1 MEPSTSQARAEGQAT
16 IEPASSF
23 VGETRTIME
32 QEVNAKE
39 SEGLSDQEESVDNR
53 DGVENKMAA
62 QEECTSSS
70 AEERADCEQRARH
83 LVLGHQSG
91 EDDDEDRTKMAAKTN
106 MVACMEPEGEAGE
119 RKGERK
125 GQDFPVQFRVQE
137 TNFSKGQL
145 KLTLKTMKEGK
156 AVKNKKLKGVAG
168 GSKTNMKA
176 KKGKVTAKKMMK
188 KVRFLAFMSFL
199 KM

>member
-23 VGETRTIME
+23 ARETRTIME
-32 QEVNAKE
+32 MEVNAKE

-62 QEECTSSS
+62 QEESTSSS
-70 AEERADCEQRARH
+70 AEERTDCEEQRAQH

-106 MVACMEPEGEAGE
+106 MVACMEPEGEA
-119 RKGERK
+119 GERK

-176 KKGKVTAKKMMK
+176 KKGKVTAKKTMK
-188 KVRFLAFMSFL
+188 KVRLIPKDVM
-199 KM
+199 

>member
-23 VGETRTIME
+23 AGETGTIME
-32 QEVNAKE
+32 KEVNAKE

-62 QEECTSSS
+62 QEESTSSG
-70 AEERADCEQRARH
+70 AEERADCEEQRAQH

-119 RKGERK
+119 RKG
-125 GQDFPVQFRVQE
+125 QDFPVQFRVQE

-156 AVKNKKLKGVAG
+156 AVKNNKLKGVAG

-188 KVRFLAFMSFL
+188 KVRLIPEDVM
-199 KM
+199 

>member
-23 VGETRTIME
+23 AGETGTIME
-32 QEVNAKE
+32 KEVNAKE

-53 DGVENKMAA
+53 DRVENKMAA
-62 QEECTSSS
+62 QEESTSSS
-70 AEERADCEQRARH
+70 AEERTDCEEQRAQH

-176 KKGKVTAKKMMK
+176 KKGKVTAKKMMMK
-188 KVRFLAFMSFL
+188 KVRLIPEDVM
-199 KM
+199 

>member
-23 VGETRTIME
+23 ARETRTIME
-32 QEVNAKE
+32 MEVNAKE
-39 SEGLSDQEESVDNR
+39 SEGLSDQEERVDNR

-62 QEECTSSS
+62 QEESTSSS
-70 AEERADCEQRARH
+70 AEERTDCEEQRAQH

-106 MVACMEPEGEAGE
+106 MVACMEPEGEA
-119 RKGERK
+119 GERK

-176 KKGKVTAKKMMK
+176 KKGKVTAKKTMK
-188 KVRFLAFMSFL
+188 KVRLIPKDVM
-199 KM
+199 